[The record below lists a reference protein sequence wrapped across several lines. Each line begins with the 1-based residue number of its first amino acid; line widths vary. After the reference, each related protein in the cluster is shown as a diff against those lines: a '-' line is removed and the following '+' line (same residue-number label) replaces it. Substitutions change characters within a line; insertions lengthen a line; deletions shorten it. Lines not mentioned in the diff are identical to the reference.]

1 MKHVLSEALYKHFLL
16 LVAAFRILC
25 SKERAVR
32 YHNFVKRYLRK
43 FVSLM
48 PIHYGQVLMTMNFH
62 NLMNIADDSEIFDCN
77 LTMISAFP
85 FEN

>member
-43 FVSLM
+43 FISLM